1 MPWNQSSSDISS
13 IFTGT
18 LPLNQFGGYLAW
30 LQPEPGNGVI
40 SHILCREPTGKS
52 FTATNGTD
60 GMPFGGHNTV
70 PTRDQSQNGNPK
82 PPNKFIVQKKPI
94 SSILSRVK
102 NPWMHVI
109 ISQFRAKMEQ
119 ISLWNGLLEMSL
131 VNTALFSFFLF
142 YTCLSPT

>member
-1 MPWNQSSSDISS
+1 MKSVFQRYLLNFYWDTASES
-13 IFTGT
+13 IRRVSCMAAARTGKRRY
-18 LPLNQFGGYLAW
+18 F
-30 LQPEPGNGVI
+30 
-40 SHILCREPTGKS
+40 SHPVQRAYWKS

-131 VNTALFSFFLF
+131 VNTTLFSFFLF